1 MIKNIIRISLL
12 GLVFIGATLVI
23 IYGVSLGTKSK
34 LDASERSNIGGQYI
48 TVDDGV
54 ISYNVSGPSNGE
66 PVILVH
72 GLSTP
77 KFVWNA
83 TTAALSAARY
93 RVYSFDHLGRGF
105 SDRPKTEYNR
115 TFYVRELQQLLDGL
129 SLTAPVTL
137 VGYSMGGANIIH
149 YTNAFPERVKE
160 LILIAPAGFI
170 PIDKNLKRFIE
181 LPLIADALSPILIKR
196 YALAGIEKHVTTGAA
211 PASMITDFERQ
222 YAYADYS
229 QAILST
235 LRHYKMSG
243 LDEEYAAVGELGI
256 KVSALWGTE
265 DKVVPFAASAKV
277 QKLIPQLQLYPFDGA
292 DHSIAFA
299 QAEQVNQQLLAI
311 LAQ

>member
-1 MIKNIIRISLL
+1 MIKKIIHISLL
-12 GLVFIGATLVI
+12 ALVFIGITLAI
-23 IYGVSLGTKSK
+23 IYSISVAAKSQ
-34 LDASERSNIGGQYI
+34 LDAIERGKIGGQYI
-48 TVDDGV
+48 TIDDGV
-54 ISYNVSGPSNGE
+54 ISYNVSGPGSGE
-66 PVILVH
+66 PVVLVH

-83 TTAALSAARY
+83 TTAALSEAGY

-105 SDRPKTEYNR
+105 SDRPKTDYNR
-115 TFYVRELQQLLDGL
+115 AFYVRELAQLLDGL
-129 SLTAPVTL
+129 GLTAPATL
-137 VGYSMGGANIIH
+137 IGYSMGGANIIDF
-149 YTNAFPERVKE
+149 TNAFPERVKE

-170 PIDKNLKRFIE
+170 PVDENLKRFIE
-181 LPLIADALSPILIKR
+181 LPFISDALSPIIIKR
-196 YALAGIEKHVTTGAA
+196 YALAGIEKHVATGAA

-222 YAYADYS
+222 YTYTGYS

-235 LRHYKMSG
+235 LRHYQMSG

-277 QKLIPQLQLYPFDGA
+277 QRLIPQLQLYPFDGA
-292 DHSIAFA
+292 DHSITFA
-299 QAEQVNQQLLAI
+299 KADQVNQQLLAI

>member
-12 GLVFIGATLVI
+12 GLIFISITLAI
-23 IYGVSLGTKSK
+23 IYGLSIGAKSK

-48 TVDDGV
+48 TIDDGV
-54 ISYNVSGPSNGE
+54 ISYSVNGPSSGE
-66 PVILVH
+66 PVVLVH

-83 TTAALSAARY
+83 TTTALGEAGY

-115 TFYVRELQQLLDGL
+115 TLYVRELEQLLDAL

-137 VGYSMGGANIIH
+137 IGYSMGGANIIH

-170 PIDKNLKRFIE
+170 PVDKHLKRLIE

-196 YALAGIEKHVTTGAA
+196 YALAGIEKHVATGAA

-222 YAYADYS
+222 YAYAGYS

-235 LRHYKMSG
+235 LRHYQMSG
-243 LDEEYAAVGELGI
+243 LDEEYAAIGELGM

-292 DHSIAFA
+292 DHSITFA

>member
-1 MIKNIIRISLL
+1 M
-12 GLVFIGATLVI
+12 
-23 IYGVSLGTKSK
+23 
-34 LDASERSNIGGQYI
+34 
-48 TVDDGV
+48 
-54 ISYNVSGPSNGE
+54 
-66 PVILVH
+66 LVH

-77 KFVWNA
+77 NFVWA
-83 TTAALSAARY
+83 KTVKALSSAGY
-93 RVYSFDHLGRGF
+93 RVYSYDHFGRGF
-105 SDRPKTEYNR
+105 SDRPNTDYDAA
-115 TFYVRELQQLLDGL
+115 FYIRELKELLD
-129 SLTAPVTL
+129 AIEVDKPITL

-170 PIDKNLKRFIE
+170 PVDKHLKRLIE

-196 YALAGIEKHVTTGAA
+196 YALAGIEKHVATGAA

-222 YAYADYS
+222 YAYAGYS

-235 LRHYKMSG
+235 LRHYQMSG
-243 LDEEYAAVGELGI
+243 LDEEYAAIGELGM

-292 DHSIAFA
+292 DHSITFA